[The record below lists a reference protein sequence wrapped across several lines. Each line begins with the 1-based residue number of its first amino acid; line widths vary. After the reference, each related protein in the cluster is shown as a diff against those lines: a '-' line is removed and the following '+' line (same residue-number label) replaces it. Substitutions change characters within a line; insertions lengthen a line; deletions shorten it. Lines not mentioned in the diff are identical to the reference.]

1 MFDAEH
7 AVQSPRRSRFTLR
20 ESVKRLLNPVS
31 VAALAATVALV
42 ALLAYGVLSGGED
55 SGIDEA
61 IADGER
67 PDVPELTLPRLDGPG
82 ETSLEDLRGKV
93 VVLNFWASWCE
104 PCRDEAPLLERWHR
118 RIAPQNATVLG
129 VDALDSTDDAR
140 AFVRR
145 FGITYPN
152 VRDVSGERLR
162 PFGIAAYPETFVIDR
177 QGRIAALVRGPV
189 TEEFLAREVP
199 PLLRERT

>member
-1 MFDAEH
+1 M
-7 AVQSPRRSRFTLR
+7 R
-20 ESVKRLLNPVS
+20 RLLNPVS
-31 VAALAATVALV
+31 VAALVATFALV
-42 ALLAYGVLSGGED
+42 ALLAYGVLSGGAD

-67 PDVPELTLPRLDGPG
+67 PDAPELSLPRLDGPG
-82 ETSLEDLRGKV
+82 SASLEDFRGRV

-104 PCRDEAPLLERWHR
+104 PCRDEAPLLERWHQ
-118 RIAPQNATVLG
+118 RIRTQGGTVLG
-129 VDALDSTDDAR
+129 VDALDATDDAR

-152 VRDVSGERLR
+152 IRDVSGERLR

-177 QGRIAALVRGPV
+177 RGRIVALVRGPV

>member
-1 MFDAEH
+1 M
-7 AVQSPRRSRFTLR
+7 
-20 ESVKRLLNPVS
+20 KRLLSPVS
-31 VAALAATVALV
+31 VVALAAAVALV
-42 ALLAYGVLSGGED
+42 GLLAYGVLSGGED

-67 PDVPELTLPRLDGPG
+67 PDVPELSLPRLDGSG
-82 ETSLEDLRGKV
+82 QASLEDYRGQV
-93 VVLNFWASWCE
+93 VVLNFWASWCA

-118 RIAPQNATVLG
+118 RIEPQGGTVLG

-140 AFVRR
+140 EFVRR
-145 FGITYPN
+145 FGISYPN

-177 QGRIAALVRGPV
+177 RGRIAALVRGPV

-199 PLLRERT
+199 PLLGERT